1 MADVKI
7 VIGSITYT
15 MKAKK
20 VLNEHGIT
28 AYITKYQEA
37 RHHGCS
43 YGLKIN
49 QASYIAAIGLLNE
62 HHIKHHILEKND
74 DSLS

>member
-15 MKAKK
+15 TKAKK

-28 AYITKYQEA
+28 AYIAKYQEVS
-37 RHHGCS
+37 HHGCS

-49 QASYIAAIGLLNE
+49 QANYIAAIGLLNE
-62 HHIKHHILEKND
+62 HHIKYHTLENSD